1 MTCLRILPVLI
12 RKEFALFRRDRA
24 AVPLAFL
31 VPAVLIFLFGE
42 IFGLRNPGSAPG
54 GVPVAAVNHSDHP
67 AAERIMATLAGEP
80 LLDLT
85 TSPELTAASDGALR
99 EMVRKD
105 RFRFTVILSPGDSAG
120 GLRGLN
126 LRILGNPRNAVET
139 QTFHAVLQRAVISG
153 MPEMLGAPT
162 SGGAGG
168 ESLLSRLVKVENE
181 QVTGAT
187 VQSPGAASVVGGWA
201 VMFLL
206 FSLTISSTSIF
217 EERKAGLYQRMLSG
231 TVTRSHLVLG
241 KFCWGVLL
249 GIVQLLTLFFTGQ
262 LLFGL
267 DVSGHLPALLLICTA
282 AAAACTAFGLLIASV
297 TTSAE
302 SARSLATFLILVMS
316 ALGGAWF
323 PISLMPEFIQQIAK
337 LTLVFWTME
346 GFTGVLWAGRSTLE
360 ILPCVGILAL
370 TALIVMLAAQW
381 RFRRSRVFE

>member
-12 RKEFALFRRDRA
+12 KKEFALFRRDRA
-24 AVPLAFL
+24 AVPLTFL

-67 AAERIMATLAGEP
+67 AAARIMATLAGEP
-80 LLDLT
+80 SLDFT

-99 EMVRKD
+99 DMVRKD

-153 MPEMLGAPT
+153 LPEMLGAPA
-162 SGGAGG
+162 SGDAGGA
-168 ESLLSRLVKVENE
+168 SLLSRLVRVENE

-187 VQSPGAASVVGGWA
+187 VHSPGAASVVGGWA

-231 TVTRSHLVLG
+231 TVTRPHLVLG

-249 GIVQLLTLFFTGQ
+249 GLVQLLTLFFTGQ

-267 DVSGHLPALLLICTA
+267 EVSGHLPALLLICIA

-297 TTSAE
+297 TASAE

-323 PISLMPEFIQQIAK
+323 PISLMPELIQQIAK
-337 LTLVFWTME
+337 LTLVFWAME

-360 ILPCVGILAL
+360 ILPCVGILAF
-370 TALIVMLAAQW
+370 TALVVMLAALW